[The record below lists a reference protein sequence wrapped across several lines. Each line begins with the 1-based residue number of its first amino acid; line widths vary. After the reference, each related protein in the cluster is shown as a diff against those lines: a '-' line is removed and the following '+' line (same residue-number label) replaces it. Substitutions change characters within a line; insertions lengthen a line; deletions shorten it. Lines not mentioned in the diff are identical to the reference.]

1 MIDYSRNWLFIEPDV
16 QKRLGELRLFIMGVG
31 IGSVLAELA
40 LRTGIRHI
48 TIADGDQ
55 VDASNLNRQNYTQAD
70 IGQRKVQACAER
82 LRAIDPT
89 ASIRVID
96 AFLDEAMLNAEIPQ
110 ADIVIN
116 TIDFDSPAFLL
127 SNRLARQYDVLEL
140 FPMNI
145 GLGSS
150 VCVFQKDGKGWS
162 ELFAFDDHV
171 ELKHKI
177 LQHLAQ
183 AARFA
188 PYLQEA
194 AARYFAGER
203 PAYDPQLGISCAI
216 SSSLM
221 LGLMIKHVRG
231 EPLKAFPEF
240 YFLDA
245 SLPHFL

>member
-1 MIDYSRNWLFIEPDV
+1 MIDYSRNWLFIDPEL
-16 QKRLGELRLFIMGVG
+16 QSRLSELRLLIMGVG
-31 IGSVLAELA
+31 IGSVMAELA

-48 TIADGDQ
+48 TIADGDL
-55 VDASNLNRQNYTQAD
+55 VDASNLNRQNYTIRD
-70 IGQRKVQACAER
+70 IGCRKVLACAER

-96 AFLDEAMLNAEIPQ
+96 AYLDEATLRMEIPK
-110 ADIVIN
+110 ADVVVN
-116 TIDFDSPAFLL
+116 TIDFDSPVFLQ
-127 SNRLARQYDVLEL
+127 SNHLCRQYPVLEL

-150 VCVFQKDGKGWS
+150 VCVFQRDGKGWS
-162 ELFAFDDHV
+162 ELFQFENHV
-171 ELKHKI
+171 DLKQKI

-183 AARFA
+183 AAKFA

-194 AARYFAGER
+194 AARYFSQER
-203 PAYDPQLGISCAI
+203 PAYDPQLGVSCAI

-221 LGLMIKHVRG
+221 LGLILKHLRG
-231 EPLKAFPEF
+231 ETLKAFPEF

-245 SLPHFL
+245 SIPHFL

>member
-1 MIDYSRNWLFIEPDV
+1 MIDTSRNWLFIEPRL
-16 QKRLGELRLFIMGVG
+16 QERLGELRLFIMGVG

-70 IGQRKVQACAER
+70 VGRRKVQACAER

-96 AFLDEAMLNAEIPQ
+96 AFLDEGLLHGEIPR
-110 ADIVIN
+110 ADVVIN

-127 SNRLARQYDVLEL
+127 SNRLCRRHDVLEL

-145 GLGSS
+145 GFGSS
-150 VCVFQKDGKGWS
+150 VCVFQKDGKDWS
-162 ELFAFDDHV
+162 ELFDFQDHV
-171 ELKHKI
+171 ELKQKI

-183 AARFA
+183 AARCA

-194 AARYFAGER
+194 AAHYFAAER

-221 LGLMIKHVRG
+221 LGLIIRHLRG
-231 EPLKAFPEF
+231 ETLKTFPEF

-245 SLPHFL
+245 SQPHFL